1 MIKRE
6 LQAVV
11 EQKLFKGKVIVL
23 TGPRQVGKTTL
34 LKQVVEK
41 QEQPVLSLNCDE
53 PEVRALLGGANL
65 QELRGLAGNYKIIVV
80 DEAQRVKNIGLT
92 LKLLADAFPSI
103 QLLVTGSSS
112 LELADE
118 VNEPLTGRKFAY
130 HLYPFSAKELA
141 GATNTLVEKQSLEM
155 RLIYGSY
162 PDVVNFPDEAKEC
175 LLNLSDSYLYKD
187 ILALGDIRKPAQLE
201 KLLVALALQLGRE
214 ISYHEL
220 AQIIGATADTVER
233 YIDLLEK
240 CFVVFLQQAF
250 SRNHRKEIKK
260 GKKIYFYDNGIR
272 NAIIQ
277 NFSPLNLRQDTGFL
291 WENYFVA
298 ERMKANHYRRY
309 FVKNYFW
316 RTFQQQEID
325 LIEEADGLLTA
336 FEIKWNEKRHP
347 KIPVTFAGTY
357 PQHVFH
363 VVNSDNYMEY
373 LL

>member
-1 MIKRE
+1 MITRE
-6 LQAVV
+6 LQAVI

-23 TGPRQVGKTTL
+23 TGPRQAGKTTL
-34 LKQVVEK
+34 LKQVIEK
-41 QEQPVLSLNCDE
+41 QPQPALTLNCDE
-53 PEVRALLGGANL
+53 PEVRTLLSGANL
-65 QELRGLAGNYKIIVV
+65 QELRMLAGNYKIIVV

-92 LKLLADAFPSI
+92 LKLLADAFPAV

-112 LELADE
+112 LELAGE
-118 VNEPLTGRKFAY
+118 VNEPLTGRKFSY
-130 HLYPFSAKELA
+130 YLYPFSAKELA
-141 GATNTLVEKQSLEM
+141 TAANTLAEKQSLET
-155 RLIYGSY
+155 RLIYGAY
-162 PDVVNFPDEAKEC
+162 PDVINFPGEAKEC

-187 ILALGDIRKPAQLE
+187 ILALGDVRKPAQLE

-220 AQIIGATADTVER
+220 AQTIGATADTVER

-240 CFVVFLQQAF
+240 CFVVFQRQAF
-250 SRNHRKEIKK
+250 SRNHRNEIKK

-272 NAIIQ
+272 NAIVQ
-277 NFSPLNLRQDTGFL
+277 NFSPLNLRPDSGFL
-291 WENYFVA
+291 WENYFVS

-325 LIEEADGLLTA
+325 LIEEADGLLSA
-336 FEIKWNEKRHP
+336 FEIKWNEKRRP
-347 KIPVTFAGTY
+347 KIPAAFAITY

-373 LL
+373 LM

>member
-1 MIKRE
+1 MITRE
-6 LQAVV
+6 LQTVV

-34 LKQVVEK
+34 LKQIIDR
-41 QEQPVLSLNCDE
+41 QPQPILSLNCDE
-53 PEVRALLGGANL
+53 PEVRALLGDANL
-65 QELRGLAGNYKIIVV
+65 QDLRTIAGNYKLIVV
-80 DEAQRVKNIGLT
+80 DEAQRVNNVGLV
-92 LKLLADAFPSI
+92 LKLLADSFPSV

-130 HLYPFSAKELA
+130 HLYPFSVKELA
-141 GATNTLVEKQSLEM
+141 TATNALVEKQSLET
-155 RLIYGSY
+155 RLIYGTY
-162 PDVVNFPDEAKEC
+162 PDVINFPGEEKEC

-187 ILALGDIRKPAQLE
+187 ILALSNLRKPVHLE
-201 KLLVALALQLGRE
+201 QLLVALALQLGRE

-220 AQIIGATADTVER
+220 AQTIGATAETVER

-240 CFVVFLQQAF
+240 CFVIFRRQAF
-250 SRNHRKEIKK
+250 SRNHRNEIKK

-277 NFSPLNLRQDTGFL
+277 NFAPLNLRQDAGFL
-291 WENYFVA
+291 WENYFVS

-309 FVKNYFW
+309 FAKNYFW

-336 FEIKWNEKRHP
+336 FEIKWNEKRRP
-347 KIPVTFAGTY
+347 KIPAVFAGTY
-357 PQHVFH
+357 PHHEFH
-363 VVNSDNYMEY
+363 VVNRDNYMEY
-373 LL
+373 LT